1 MAKNN
6 DTTTRFNADISELKA
21 AFQEASRQ
29 IKLANSEFKAASS
42 GMEDW
47 NKSADGV
54 TAKLSQLDKVLDAQ
68 KKQLKSLNDQYE
80 LTVKEYGENS
90 AAAEN
95 LKIKINT
102 QQAAI
107 NATQQQIN
115 SYNQQ
120 LQNMQSQAQKSE
132 SAAEKL
138 RDEIKN
144 QEKNLSDLKDKY
156 SSVVL
161 EQGKE
166 SNEAKALANQID
178 SLSNSLNDNRNKL
191 KDAEN
196 AANEFDNSLNNSAK
210 ATEES
215 KSAFE
220 KLHDEIKNQEQ
231 DLSKLKSEYASVVL
245 EQGKESNE
253 AKALANQI
261 ETLSDNLNDN
271 RNRLENAETAA
282 DELGGTLE
290 KTDETV
296 RDASDGFTVMKG
308 VLADL
313 ISAGIQA
320 AIQGFKDLAKY
331 AKESYD
337 EYHSGMNN
345 IIIATGAT
353 GEAVQGL
360 AESYKNTAKSVKG
373 DMSEIGSTL
382 GEVNTRFGYTGEQ
395 LEKTTEDFMKFA
407 DITGT
412 DAVSAV
418 QLVSRAMGD
427 AGIESDKYGEV
438 LDELAIAA
446 QASGISVDKLT
457 ENLTKY
463 GAPMRA
469 LGFDTKE
476 SISIFSAWE
485 KAGVNTEIAFSGMK
499 KAISNWS
506 AAGKDSKEEFKK
518 TLDEIAKAPDIASA
532 TTKAIEVFGA
542 KAGPDLADAIQ
553 NGRFE
558 FSEFLDI
565 LKNSDGTV
573 ENTYNATQDAFDN
586 IALAAQ
592 GLKIEIGEQFSN
604 LLSEYEP
611 EIKQAVETVKG
622 FILNGISFLTTEII
636 PKIKD
641 FKDKISQFL
650 SEHEPEIKQFTNTV
664 KGYISTAID
673 FIKTE
678 IIPRIEDFV
687 SWCIEHLPLIEAGI
701 AGIAAAFVA
710 FKAVTFIQSAIT
722 AFQTLAT
729 VIQAV
734 GVKQAILNAIMA
746 ANPIGLLIA
755 AIAGLTAAF
764 FVLFDDWEDF
774 QQAFQDGMDIIVG
787 FFKDSWNNLKLALIS
802 VIAYFISLWDG
813 FKDSV
818 VAGWQMIGDF
828 FVNLWNNLKLTLIAV
843 IAYFISLWDGFK
855 DSVVAGW
862 QMIGD
867 FFVNSWEGIK
877 AIFALAAD
885 WFNETIIIPVSTF
898 FSNMWGNLVTGATL
912 AWEGIK
918 TVFSVITEWF
928 GNKFTE
934 AWTAVKNVFSVGG
947 QIFDGIKEG
956 ITSAFKTVVN
966 AIIRGINKVVSIPFN
981 AINRVLD
988 RLRNLSIM
996 DIQPFGWLSDI
1007 SVPKIPELREG
1018 GVLKKGQVG
1027 FLEGDGDEAV
1037 VPLEKNT
1044 RWIDEVADRISRNMG
1059 VTNQYNSSVEDKSV
1073 TNNFYQTNN
1082 SPKALS
1088 RLEIYR
1094 QSKNLLK
1101 TLS

>member
-1 MAKNN
+1 M
-6 DTTTRFNADISELKA
+6 
-21 AFQEASRQ
+21 
-29 IKLANSEFKAASS
+29 
-42 GMEDW
+42 
-47 NKSADGV
+47 
-54 TAKLSQLDKVLDAQ
+54 
-68 KKQLKSLNDQYE
+68 
-80 LTVKEYGENS
+80 
-90 AAAEN
+90 
-95 LKIKINT
+95 
-102 QQAAI
+102 
-107 NATQQQIN
+107 
-115 SYNQQ
+115 
-120 LQNMQSQAQKSE
+120 
-132 SAAEKL
+132 
-138 RDEIKN
+138 
-144 QEKNLSDLKDKY
+144 
-156 SSVVL
+156 
-161 EQGKE
+161 
-166 SNEAKALANQID
+166 
-178 SLSNSLNDNRNKL
+178 
-191 KDAEN
+191 
-196 AANEFDNSLNNSAK
+196 
-210 ATEES
+210 
-215 KSAFE
+215 
-220 KLHDEIKNQEQ
+220 
-231 DLSKLKSEYASVVL
+231 
-245 EQGKESNE
+245 
-253 AKALANQI
+253 
-261 ETLSDNLNDN
+261 
-271 RNRLENAETAA
+271 
-282 DELGGTLE
+282 GGTLE

-345 IIIATGAT
+345 VITATGAT

-611 EIKQAVETVKG
+611 EIKQAVEAVKG
-622 FILNGISFLTTEII
+622 FILNAISFLTTEII
-636 PKIKD
+636 PKIED
-641 FKDKISQFL
+641 FKEKISHFL
-650 SEHEPEIKQFTNTV
+650 SEHEPEIKQFTDTV

-746 ANPIGLLIA
+746 ANPVGLVVA
-755 AIAGLTAAF
+755 AIAGLVAAF
-764 FVLFDDWEDF
+764 AILWNKSEAFRNFWIGLWE
-774 QQAFQDGMDIIVG
+774 IIKTVALAAWETIKEK
-787 FFKDSWNNLKLALIS
+787 FSKL
-802 VIAYFISLWDG
+802 
-813 FKDSV
+813 
-818 VAGWQMIGDF
+818 GDF
-828 FVNLWNNLKLTLIAV
+828 FSNLWNSLKQIFQNGIDIVVKIFSGAV
-843 IAYFISLWDGFK
+843 EKIKTVWSTIKSFFVGIWESIK
-855 DSVVAGW
+855 SVFSAVGQW
-862 QMIGD
+862 IYNYVFVPVMNFFQPVID
-867 FFVNSWEGIK
+867 FFATAFEIIGQLAVGCWEAIK
-877 AIFALAAD
+877 AVWEVVSEWFNENIFEPLTEFFIETWVTVTNAAQTAWEFIKGIWEVVSSWFNENIIQPLTELFTEVWGNITSAAQTAWEFVKSIWETVSD
-885 WFNETIIIPVSTF
+885 WFNENIIMPVSDF
-898 FSNMWGNLVTGATL
+898 FTGMWESLVTGATL

-918 TVFSVITEWF
+918 TVFSVIVEWF
-928 GNKFTE
+928 GTKFTE
-934 AWTAVKNVFSVGG
+934 AWTAVKAVFSTGG

-966 AIIRGINKVVSIPFN
+966 AIIRGINKVIAIPFN
-981 AINRVLD
+981 AINNTLD
-988 RLRNLSIM
+988 RIRNIN
-996 DIQPFGWLSDI
+996 IAGAEPFSGLI
-1007 SVPKIPELREG
+1007 SRFDVPKIPELREG